1 MNQVKKWGAIL
12 AAVLVV
18 VVIVQNTAEVKT
30 KILFAEIT
38 MPRAV
43 LLFTTAVLG
52 FLAGVLFQRSRAKKA
67 E

>member
-12 AAVLVV
+12 AAVLLV
-18 VVIVQNTAEVKT
+18 VVIFQNRAEVKT
-30 KILFAEIT
+30 EILFVDIT

-43 LLFTTAVLG
+43 LLFTMAVLG